1 MYNANKVRTLPSFFY
16 EKPSKMAAISKK
28 KKKLL
33 VLASTKATT
42 SPVDP
47 ILKLRPQLGKE

>member
-1 MYNANKVRTLPSFFY
+1 MK
-16 EKPSKMAAISKK
+16 KPSKMAAISKK